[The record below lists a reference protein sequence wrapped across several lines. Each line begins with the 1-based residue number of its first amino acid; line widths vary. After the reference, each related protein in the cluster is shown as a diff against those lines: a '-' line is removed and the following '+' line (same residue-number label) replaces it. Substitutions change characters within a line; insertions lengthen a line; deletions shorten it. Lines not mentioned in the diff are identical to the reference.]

1 MFESAA
7 FESAAFE
14 ALTDNVIEVVIS
26 WSGDSEFEIIGTTP
40 LIALI
45 ESGQGSLCF
54 AAEIFLRS
62 L

>member
-14 ALTDNVIEVVIS
+14 ALYDVAGTS
-26 WSGDSEFEIIGTTP
+26 TFTWSGEATMDFVAVP
-40 LIALI
+40 RLVALI
-45 ESGQGSLCF
+45 ESGRGQMAF

>member
-1 MFESAA
+1 MFESSA

-14 ALTDNVIEVVIS
+14 ALTDDALEGVFT
-26 WSGDSEFEIIGTTP
+26 WSGEADFSFVGTTP
-40 LIALI
+40 LVALV
-45 ESGQGSLCF
+45 ESGRGSLSF